1 MNTSKVAIRCGE
13 HAFTRLQKLLPQQ
26 DRLLPKIY
34 QTTDDQ
40 YIIYWDSIRWFESS
54 DKGETELVKA
64 FNRAFDYLEE
74 RPFDQEGN
82 LLPGYCFESII
93 LEADSDDYQYR
104 SNDSKSI
111 IWPEK
116 KIHLPE
122 NLKELSPETGEE
134 TNTYVV
140 AFMSNTTPCINLA
153 ISGTKEKVKAYF
165 LNDLDVDE
173 KDFISVRL
181 ATEDDKHPG
190 IPVHHIPEY
199 PYVLHIEYSWGDRE
213 PDQKF
218 STKEDAWKKAMSMA
232 MTEADTASDEKEDGE
247 ADTPSDEKEDGTA
260 EIIMEKAK
268 LEISLVYPKSAEENS
283 FCRYYIT
290 KEKGE

>member
-54 DKGETELVKA
+54 DKEETELVKA

-213 PDQKF
+213 PNQKF
-218 STKEDAWKKAMSMA
+218 SKKESAWEKAMSMA

-247 ADTPSDEKEDGTA
+247 VDTPSDEKEDETV
-260 EIIMEKAK
+260 EIIIEKAK

>member
-1 MNTSKVAIRCGE
+1 MMNTSEVAIRCGE

-34 QTTDDQ
+34 QTEDDQ
-40 YIIYWDSIRWFESS
+40 YIIYWDSIHWFESS
-54 DKGETELVKA
+54 DKREAELVRA

-74 RPFDQEGN
+74 LPFDQDGN
-82 LLPGYCFESII
+82 ILPGYDFESII
-93 LEADSDDYQYR
+93 AEADSDDYQYR
-104 SNDSKSI
+104 SNDFKSV
-111 IWPEK
+111 IWLEK

-134 TNTYVV
+134 TNTYMV
-140 AFMSNTTPCINLA
+140 AFLSGTTPCINLA
-153 ISGTKEKVKAYF
+153 ISKTKERVKKYF
-165 LNDLDVDE
+165 LDDLNVAE

-181 ATEDDKHPG
+181 AMEDDKRPG
-190 IPVHHIPEY
+190 IPVHHISEY

-232 MTEADTASDEKEDGE
+232 MTEADTASDEKEDG
-247 ADTPSDEKEDGTA
+247 TA
-260 EIIMEKAK
+260 EIIIEKAK
-268 LEISLVYPKSAEENS
+268 SEISLVYPKSAEENS

>member
-34 QTTDDQ
+34 KTTDDQ

-64 FNRAFDYLEE
+64 FTRAFDYLKE

-93 LEADSDDYQYR
+93 LEADSNYYQYR

-199 PYVLHIEYSWGDRE
+199 PYVLHIEYSWGDQE

-218 STKEDAWKKAMSMA
+218 STKEDAWEKAMSMA
-232 MTEADTASDEKEDGE
+232 MTEADTASDEKEDG
-247 ADTPSDEKEDGTA
+247 TV

>member
-1 MNTSKVAIRCGE
+1 MR
-13 HAFTRLQKLLPQQ
+13 
-26 DRLLPKIY
+26 
-34 QTTDDQ
+34 
-40 YIIYWDSIRWFESS
+40 
-54 DKGETELVKA
+54 A

-74 RPFDQEGN
+74 CPFDQDGN
-82 LLPGYCFESII
+82 ILPGYDFESII
-93 LEADSDDYQYR
+93 AEADSDDYQYR
-104 SNDSKSI
+104 SNDFKSV
-111 IWPEK
+111 IWLEK

-134 TNTYVV
+134 TNTYMV
-140 AFMSNTTPCINLA
+140 AFLSGTTPCINLA
-153 ISGTKEKVKAYF
+153 ISKTKERVKKYF
-165 LNDLDVDE
+165 LDDLNVAE

-181 ATEDDKHPG
+181 AMEDDKRPG

-218 STKEDAWKKAMSMA
+218 STKEDAWDKAMSMA
-232 MTEADTASDEKEDGE
+232 MTEADTASDEKEDG
-247 ADTPSDEKEDGTA
+247 TA
-260 EIIMEKAK
+260 EIIIEKAK
-268 LEISLVYPKSAEENS
+268 SEISLVYPKSAEENS

>member
-1 MNTSKVAIRCGE
+1 M
-13 HAFTRLQKLLPQQ
+13 
-26 DRLLPKIY
+26 
-34 QTTDDQ
+34 
-40 YIIYWDSIRWFESS
+40 
-54 DKGETELVKA
+54 
-64 FNRAFDYLEE
+64 
-74 RPFDQEGN
+74 
-82 LLPGYCFESII
+82 
-93 LEADSDDYQYR
+93 
-104 SNDSKSI
+104 
-111 IWPEK
+111 
-116 KIHLPE
+116 
-122 NLKELSPETGEE
+122 
-134 TNTYVV
+134 V
-140 AFMSNTTPCINLA
+140 AFLSNTTPCINLA

-165 LNDLDVDE
+165 LNDLNVDE

-199 PYVLHIEYSWGDRE
+199 PYVLHIEYSWGDQE

-218 STKEDAWKKAMSMA
+218 LTKEDAWKKAMSMA

-247 ADTPSDEKEDGTA
+247 VDTHSDEKEDGTA

>member
-13 HAFTRLQKLLPQQ
+13 HAFTRLQKLLSQQ
-26 DRLLPKIY
+26 
-34 QTTDDQ
+34 
-40 YIIYWDSIRWFESS
+40 
-54 DKGETELVKA
+54 
-64 FNRAFDYLEE
+64 
-74 RPFDQEGN
+74 
-82 LLPGYCFESII
+82 
-93 LEADSDDYQYR
+93 
-104 SNDSKSI
+104 
-111 IWPEK
+111 
-116 KIHLPE
+116 
-122 NLKELSPETGEE
+122 
-134 TNTYVV
+134 
-140 AFMSNTTPCINLA
+140 TTPCINFA

-173 KDFISVRL
+173 KGFIFVRL

-232 MTEADTASDEKEDGE
+232 MTEADTASDEKEDG
-247 ADTPSDEKEDGTA
+247 TV

>member
-40 YIIYWDSIRWFESS
+40 YIIYWDSIRWFESL
-54 DKGETELVKA
+54 DNGETELVKA

-82 LLPGYCFESII
+82 LLHGYCFESII
-93 LEADSDDYQYR
+93 LETDSDDYQYR

-140 AFMSNTTPCINLA
+140 AFLSNTTPCINLA

-199 PYVLHIEYSWGDRE
+199 PYVLHIEYSWGDQE

-232 MTEADTASDEKEDGE
+232 MTEADTASDEKEDG
-247 ADTPSDEKEDGTA
+247 TA

-268 LEISLVYPKSAEENS
+268 SEISLVYPKSAEENS

>member
-1 MNTSKVAIRCGE
+1 MMNTNEVAI
-13 HAFTRLQKLLPQQ
+13 TRLHKLLPQQ

-34 QTTDDQ
+34 QNEDQ
-40 YIIYWDSIRWFESS
+40 YIIYWESIHWFESS
-54 DKGETELVKA
+54 DKREAELVRA

-74 RPFDQEGN
+74 CPFDQDGN
-82 LLPGYCFESII
+82 ILPGYDFESII
-93 LEADSDDYQYR
+93 AEADSDDYQYR
-104 SNDSKSI
+104 SNDFKSV
-111 IWPEK
+111 IWLEK

-134 TNTYVV
+134 TNTYMV
-140 AFMSNTTPCINLA
+140 AFLSGTTPCINLA
-153 ISGTKEKVKAYF
+153 ISKTKEKVKEYF
-165 LNDLDVDE
+165 ANILNVKE
-173 KDFISVRL
+173 SDFISIRL
-181 ATEDDKHPG
+181 ATDKRPG

-213 PDQKF
+213 PNQKF

-232 MTEADTASDEKEDGE
+232 MTEADTASDEKEDG
-247 ADTPSDEKEDGTA
+247 TA

-268 LEISLVYPKSAEENS
+268 SEISLVYPKSAEENS

-290 KEKGE
+290 KDKGE

>member
-1 MNTSKVAIRCGE
+1 MMNTSEVAIRCGE

-34 QTTDDQ
+34 QTEDDQ
-40 YIIYWDSIRWFESS
+40 YIIYWDSIHWFESS
-54 DKGETELVKA
+54 DKREAELVRA

-74 RPFDQEGN
+74 CPFDQDGN
-82 LLPGYCFESII
+82 ILPGYDFESII

-134 TNTYVV
+134 SNTYLVT
-140 AFMSNTTPCINLA
+140 FLSDTIPCVNLA
-153 ISGTKEKVKAYF
+153 TAKTKGRVKKYF
-165 LNDLDVDE
+165 LDDLNVAE

-218 STKEDAWKKAMSMA
+218 STKEDAWKKAISMA
-232 MTEADTASDEKEDGE
+232 MTEADTASDEKEDG
-247 ADTPSDEKEDGTA
+247 TA
-260 EIIMEKAK
+260 EIIIEKAK
-268 LEISLVYPKSAEENS
+268 SEISLVYPKSAEENS

>member
-104 SNDSKSI
+104 S
-111 IWPEK
+111 
-116 KIHLPE
+116 
-122 NLKELSPETGEE
+122 G
-134 TNTYVV
+134 
-140 AFMSNTTPCINLA
+140 
-153 ISGTKEKVKAYF
+153 
-165 LNDLDVDE
+165 
-173 KDFISVRL
+173 
-181 ATEDDKHPG
+181 
-190 IPVHHIPEY
+190 
-199 PYVLHIEYSWGDRE
+199 
-213 PDQKF
+213 
-218 STKEDAWKKAMSMA
+218 
-232 MTEADTASDEKEDGE
+232 
-247 ADTPSDEKEDGTA
+247 
-260 EIIMEKAK
+260 
-268 LEISLVYPKSAEENS
+268 
-283 FCRYYIT
+283 
-290 KEKGE
+290 

>member
-1 MNTSKVAIRCGE
+1 MMNTSEVAIRCGE

-40 YIIYWDSIRWFESS
+40 YIIYWDNIYWY
-54 DKGETELVKA
+54 ETYNSNEAEIVKA
-64 FNRAFDYLEE
+64 FGQAFDYLEE
-74 RPFDQEGN
+74 CPFDQNGD
-82 LLPGYCFESII
+82 LLPGYEFEF
-93 LEADSDDYQYR
+93 LKFETDSDDYQYR
-104 SNDSKSI
+104 SNDWEVRICMEKSI
-111 IWPEK
+111 R
-116 KIHLPE
+116 LPE

-140 AFMSNTTPCINLA
+140 AFLSNTTPCINLA
-153 ISGTKEKVKAYF
+153 ISSTKEKVKEYF
-165 LNDLDVDE
+165 ANILNVKE
-173 KDFISVRL
+173 SDFISIRL

-218 STKEDAWKKAMSMA
+218 STKEDAWKKAMSTA
-232 MTEADTASDEKEDGE
+232 MTEADTASDEKEDG
-247 ADTPSDEKEDGTA
+247 TA
-260 EIIMEKAK
+260 EIIIEKAK
-268 LEISLVYPKSAEENS
+268 SEISLVYPKSAEENS

>member
-1 MNTSKVAIRCGE
+1 MMNTSEVAIRCGE

-34 QTTDDQ
+34 QTEDDQ
-40 YIIYWDSIRWFESS
+40 YIIYWDSIHWFESS
-54 DKGETELVKA
+54 DKREAELVRA

-74 RPFDQEGN
+74 CPFDQDGN
-82 LLPGYCFESII
+82 ILPGYDFESII

-134 TNTYVV
+134 SNTYLVT
-140 AFMSNTTPCINLA
+140 FLSDTIPCVNLA
-153 ISGTKEKVKAYF
+153 IAKTKEKVKEYF
-165 LNDLDVDE
+165 VNILNVKE
-173 KDFISVRL
+173 SDFISIRL
-181 ATEDDKHPG
+181 ATEDDKRPG

-232 MTEADTASDEKEDGE
+232 MTEADTASDEKEDG
-247 ADTPSDEKEDGTA
+247 TA

-268 LEISLVYPKSAEENS
+268 SEISLVYPKSAEENS

>member
-1 MNTSKVAIRCGE
+1 MKTDKYTNMIEAFECDLRLAKDGRNSLSDFDADLQKDDSKISKDLELLEELSFLLPIRCGE
-13 HAFTRLQKLLPQQ
+13 HAFTRLQKLLSQQ
-26 DRLLPKIY
+26 
-34 QTTDDQ
+34 
-40 YIIYWDSIRWFESS
+40 
-54 DKGETELVKA
+54 
-64 FNRAFDYLEE
+64 
-74 RPFDQEGN
+74 
-82 LLPGYCFESII
+82 
-93 LEADSDDYQYR
+93 
-104 SNDSKSI
+104 
-111 IWPEK
+111 
-116 KIHLPE
+116 
-122 NLKELSPETGEE
+122 
-134 TNTYVV
+134 
-140 AFMSNTTPCINLA
+140 TTPCINFA

-173 KDFISVRL
+173 KGFIFVRL

-232 MTEADTASDEKEDGE
+232 MTEADTASDEKEDG
-247 ADTPSDEKEDGTA
+247 TV

>member
-1 MNTSKVAIRCGE
+1 MNTNEVAIRCGE

-82 LLPGYCFESII
+82 LLPG
-93 LEADSDDYQYR
+93 
-104 SNDSKSI
+104 
-111 IWPEK
+111 W
-116 KIHLPE
+116 
-122 NLKELSPETGEE
+122 
-134 TNTYVV
+134 
-140 AFMSNTTPCINLA
+140 
-153 ISGTKEKVKAYF
+153 
-165 LNDLDVDE
+165 
-173 KDFISVRL
+173 
-181 ATEDDKHPG
+181 
-190 IPVHHIPEY
+190 
-199 PYVLHIEYSWGDRE
+199 E

-218 STKEDAWKKAMSMA
+218 STKKDAWDKAMSMA
-232 MTEADTASDEKEDGE
+232 MTEADTASNEKEDE
-247 ADTPSDEKEDGTA
+247 TA

-268 LEISLVYPKSAEENS
+268 SEISLVYPKSAEENS

>member
-13 HAFTRLQKLLPQQ
+13 HAFTRLQKLL
-26 DRLLPKIY
+26 
-34 QTTDDQ
+34 
-40 YIIYWDSIRWFESS
+40 
-54 DKGETELVKA
+54 
-64 FNRAFDYLEE
+64 
-74 RPFDQEGN
+74 
-82 LLPGYCFESII
+82 
-93 LEADSDDYQYR
+93 
-104 SNDSKSI
+104 
-111 IWPEK
+111 
-116 KIHLPE
+116 
-122 NLKELSPETGEE
+122 
-134 TNTYVV
+134 
-140 AFMSNTTPCINLA
+140 FMSNTTPCINLT

-181 ATEDDKHPG
+181 TTEDDKHPG

-199 PYVLHIEYSWGDRE
+199 PYVLHIEYSWGDQE

-232 MTEADTASDEKEDGE
+232 MTEADTASDEKEDG
-247 ADTPSDEKEDGTA
+247 TV

>member
-40 YIIYWDSIRWFESS
+40 YVIYWDNIYWY
-54 DKGETELVKA
+54 ETYNSNEAEIVKA
-64 FNRAFDYLEE
+64 FGQAFDYLEKC
-74 RPFDQEGN
+74 PFDQNGD
-82 LLPGYCFESII
+82 LLPGYEFEF
-93 LEADSDDYQYR
+93 LKFETDSGDYQYR

-199 PYVLHIEYSWGDRE
+199 PYVLHIEYSWGDQE

-232 MTEADTASDEKEDGE
+232 ITEADTA
-247 ADTPSDEKEDGTA
+247 SDEKEDGTA

-268 LEISLVYPKSAEENS
+268 SEISLIYQNSAEENS

>member
-1 MNTSKVAIRCGE
+1 MNTSEVAIRCGE

-34 QTTDDQ
+34 QNENQ
-40 YIIYWDSIRWFESS
+40 YIIYWESIHWFEPS
-54 DKGETELVKA
+54 DKREAELVRS

-74 RPFDQEGN
+74 CPFDQDGN
-82 LLPGYCFESII
+82 ILPGYDFESII

-111 IWPEK
+111 IWLKK
-116 KIHLPE
+116 KI
-122 NLKELSPETGEE
+122 
-134 TNTYVV
+134 
-140 AFMSNTTPCINLA
+140 
-153 ISGTKEKVKAYF
+153 
-165 LNDLDVDE
+165 
-173 KDFISVRL
+173 
-181 ATEDDKHPG
+181 
-190 IPVHHIPEY
+190 HIPEY

-232 MTEADTASDEKEDGE
+232 MIEADTA
-247 ADTPSDEKEDGTA
+247 SDEKEDGTA

-268 LEISLVYPKSAEENS
+268 SEISLVYPKSAEENS
-283 FCRYYIT
+283 FCRYCIT

>member
-116 KIHLPE
+116 EIHLPE

-140 AFMSNTTPCINLA
+140 AFLSNTTPCINLA

>member
-1 MNTSKVAIRCGE
+1 M
-13 HAFTRLQKLLPQQ
+13 
-26 DRLLPKIY
+26 
-34 QTTDDQ
+34 
-40 YIIYWDSIRWFESS
+40 
-54 DKGETELVKA
+54 
-64 FNRAFDYLEE
+64 
-74 RPFDQEGN
+74 
-82 LLPGYCFESII
+82 
-93 LEADSDDYQYR
+93 
-104 SNDSKSI
+104 
-111 IWPEK
+111 
-116 KIHLPE
+116 
-122 NLKELSPETGEE
+122 
-134 TNTYVV
+134 
-140 AFMSNTTPCINLA
+140 
-153 ISGTKEKVKAYF
+153 KAYF

-199 PYVLHIEYSWGDRE
+199 PYVLHTEYSWGDWE

-232 MTEADTASDEKEDGE
+232 MTEADIASDEKEDG
-247 ADTPSDEKEDGTA
+247 TI

-268 LEISLVYPKSAEENS
+268 LEISLVYPKSPKSAEENS

>member
-140 AFMSNTTPCINLA
+140 AFLSNTTPCINLA

-165 LNDLDVDE
+165 LNDLNVDE

-199 PYVLHIEYSWGDRE
+199 PYVLHIEYSWSDAILYA
-213 PDQKF
+213 
-218 STKEDAWKKAMSMA
+218 STF
-232 MTEADTASDEKEDGE
+232 ADEQ
-247 ADTPSDEKEDGTA
+247 
-260 EIIMEKAK
+260 
-268 LEISLVYPKSAEENS
+268 SAEKQVPFDMRVDHKLQTITVIAPSGIIKRTFFVSKAGAKNNILCKSKTEGEENVK
-283 FCRYYIT
+283 RD
-290 KEKGE
+290 